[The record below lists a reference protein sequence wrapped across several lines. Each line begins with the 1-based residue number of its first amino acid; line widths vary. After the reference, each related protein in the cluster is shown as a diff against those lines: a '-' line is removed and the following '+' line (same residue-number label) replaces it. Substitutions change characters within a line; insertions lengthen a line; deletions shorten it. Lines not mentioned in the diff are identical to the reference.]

1 MRAKDNGKNS
11 VAGNTGKRH
20 TAFIWFKRVTVVL
33 CAVVMHFAV
42 TIGVRGYDMYKDA
55 ISQVSLEDKVSE
67 IRSKESYTL
76 FSDLPETYTDAV
88 LSVEDHRFYG
98 HIGIDP
104 IAITRAVVN
113 DVKAGRFVEGGS
125 TITQQLAKN
134 LYFTQEKKME
144 RKVAEVFMAFALERD
159 YSKNEILEL
168 YVNTIYFGNGY
179 YCIKD
184 ASEGYFGKEP
194 EDLTDY
200 ESTLLAGV
208 PNAPSKYAPTVNL
221 ELAEKRQEQVVERL
235 VACGLFTK
243 ERALETL
250 SGSEM

>member
-1 MRAKDNGKNS
+1 M
-11 VAGNTGKRH
+11 
-20 TAFIWFKRVTVVL
+20 
-33 CAVVMHFAV
+33 
-42 TIGVRGYDMYKDA
+42 GYDSSDDA
-55 ISQVSLEDKVSE
+55 AVYRL
-67 IRSKESYTL
+67 
-76 FSDLPETYTDAV
+76 TD
-88 LSVEDHRFYG
+88 E
-98 HIGIDP
+98 
-104 IAITRAVVN
+104 
-113 DVKAGRFVEGGS
+113 
-125 TITQQLAKN
+125 LA
-134 LYFTQEKKME
+134 LIQTVDF
-144 RKVAEVFMAFALERD
+144 FP
-159 YSKNEILEL
+159 
-168 YVNTIYFGNGY
+168 

-250 SGSEM
+250 AGSEKKG

>member
-1 MRAKDNGKNS
+1 MKKRTGTFLKIAVIAVLAVMFLLA
-11 VAGNTGKRH
+11 VAGAYFAIKGYKMYQNALEETPIAQKVESLRSMEH
-20 TAFIWFKRVTVVL
+20 FIQF
-33 CAVVMHFAV
+33 
-42 TIGVRGYDMYKDA
+42 
-55 ISQVSLEDKVSE
+55 EE
-67 IRSKESYTL
+67 
-76 FSDLPETYTDAV
+76 LPEIYVDAV
-88 LSVEDHRFYG
+88 ISVEDKRFWTHNG
-98 HIGIDP
+98 VDIL
-104 IAITRAVVN
+104 AIFRAVWK
-113 DVKAGRFVEGGS
+113 DITTFSFAEGGS
-125 TITQQLAKN
+125 TITQQLMKN
-134 LYFTQEKKME
+134 EYFTQEKKLE
-144 RKVAEVFMAFALERD
+144 RKFAEIFAALELERE
-159 YSKNEILEL
+159 YSKEDIFEL

-208 PNAPSKYAPTVNL
+208 PNAPSKYSPTVNL

-250 SGSEM
+250 AGSDKKG